1 MAKQHEEAWRE
12 QLRSQQAQDDVV
24 RRQRYHDNIVEPVK
38 RDLAALLAKTGDS
51 VSDQGLEN
59 LAKSRL
65 GQ

>member
-1 MAKQHEEAWRE
+1 MAKQQEETWRE
-12 QLRSQQAQDDVV
+12 QLRSQQGQEDIV
-24 RRQRYHDNIVEPVK
+24 RRQRYHDNIVEPAK

-51 VSDQGLEN
+51 ISDQGLEN